1 MYESKIKT
9 KRFMLRVAIWAL
21 AVLVVCLIC
30 YCIPGLFQALTP
42 TYTAQYDTMRQSS
55 TQECY
60 LVKDEQIVYSDHTG
74 TASYTYGEGE
84 YVRKLLQVCTVNNNP
99 YTTPQS
105 GTVTYTVDG
114 LEAYF
119 VGENIPNITKSEV
132 KSLGTDR
139 QQLGTDQVNRGDPL
153 FKVVDDK
160 QWFLIFWVGQDESA
174 KYTQGKSVEVVIDK
188 ENKIKAVI
196 DAIYEQDKE
205 HMIVLRTNDYYPGLA
220 CNRVLDAEIVTVN
233 ETGIIIEQGSIAT
246 RDGQEGVYVKKV
258 DGDYKFV
265 RIKAHSIVDD
275 KAIVA
280 NGSFTETDEDGNVK
294 VVDTINL
301 YDEILRNPKNKDKGG
316 D

>member
-1 MYESKIKT
+1 MNESKIKN
-9 KRFMLRVAIWAL
+9 KRFMLRVALWAL

-42 TYTAQYDTMRQSS
+42 TYTAQYDTMKQSS

-74 TASYTYGEGE
+74 TASYAYGEGS

-114 LEAYF
+114 FEAYF
-119 VGENIPNITKSEV
+119 VGENIPNITRAEV
-132 KSLGTDR
+132 KSYDIER
-139 QQLGTDQVNRGDPL
+139 KQLGTDQVNRGDPI

-160 QWFLIFWVGQDESA
+160 QWFLIFWVGIDDSTH
-174 KYTQGKSVEVVIDK
+174 YTQGRDVEVVIDN
-188 ENKIKAVI
+188 ENKIKATI
-196 DAIYEQDKE
+196 DAIYEQDKD
-205 HMIVLRTNDYYPGLA
+205 HMVVLRTNDYYPGLA
-220 CNRVLDAEIVTVN
+220 CTRVVNAEIVTVN
-233 ETGIIIEQGSIAT
+233 ETGIIIEQRSIST
-246 RDGQEGVYVKKV
+246 VDGQEGVYVRQV
-258 DGDYKFV
+258 GGDYKFV

-294 VVDTINL
+294 VVNTINL